1 MDIIQALPERTR
13 LFHIGIPKS
22 GTTALQMAA
31 SAARDDL
38 YRQGVLYPGAGISQR
53 SAVLSFMG
61 RRWGWNDDGVPP
73 THRWDRVMAEIEADD
88 SRRVLFGHEF
98 ASESKRKKAAAFAE
112 AIGDRAHILITL
124 RGIGAILPS
133 AWQQYVKAGVTLSF
147 DDWLHAVVGDPP
159 DRSVTKRF
167 HVRNDQGAVVERW
180 AAAAGA
186 DHVTVIVADAQ
197 RPRLLL
203 DSVEQLLALTPGT
216 LADRETTGYSA
227 NRGMTMPE
235 AELFR
240 ALNERIDGHDVSWDD
255 FERIMRE
262 GAQRRVLE
270 QDATEGERPLLPLWA
285 AQRAQELGKLYAERI
300 AASGVQVIGDLN
312 QLAEPVRT
320 RSAEDGSVE
329 AVPIDL
335 AAEALA
341 GALSASTWRGPDFD
355 ARDETSANR
364 EAALRRAY
372 VKRRARQYTLRDF
385 LTFAVTFVSTR
396 WIRVKRGFAR
406 GRAAILPASGTGRGR

>member
-1 MDIIQALPERTR
+1 MEKIDALPERTR
-13 LFHIGIPKS
+13 LFHVGIPKS

-61 RRWGWNDDGVPP
+61 RRWGWDDDGVPP
-73 THRWDRVMAEIEADD
+73 MHYWDRVMEEIEADD
-88 SRRVLFGHEF
+88 TRRVLFGHEF
-98 ASESKRKKAAAFAE
+98 ASEAKRRKAQAFVE
-112 AIGDRAHILITL
+112 AIGDRTHILITL
-124 RGIGAILPS
+124 RSIGAILPS

-147 DDWLHAVVGDPP
+147 DDWLKAVIGDPP
-159 DRSVTKRF
+159 DRTVTKRF
-167 HVRNDQGAVVERW
+167 HVRNDQGAVVRRW
-180 AAAAGA
+180 AKAAGA
-186 DHVTVIVADAQ
+186 DRVTVIVADAN

-203 DSVEQLLALTPGT
+203 DSVEQLLAVSPGT
-216 LADRETTGYSA
+216 LADRETSGYSA

-235 AELFR
+235 AEMFR

-255 FERIMRE
+255 FERIMRD

-270 QDATEGERPLLPLWA
+270 LDATQGERPLLPLWA
-285 AQRAQELGKLYAERI
+285 AQRAQELGKLYAEQI
-300 AASGVQVIGDLN
+300 AAAGVQVIGDLE

-320 RSAEDGSVE
+320 RSDEDDAVE
-329 AVPIDL
+329 TIPIDL

-355 ARDETSANR
+355 AQDDESANR

-385 LTFAVTFVSTR
+385 VTFAVTFVSSR
-396 WIRVKRGFAR
+396 WSRLRRVLRWRSAG
-406 GRAAILPASGTGRGR
+406 

>member
-1 MDIIQALPERTR
+1 MVSISALPERTR
-13 LFHIGIPKS
+13 LFHVGIPKS

-31 SAARDDL
+31 SAGRDEL
-38 YRQGVLYPGAGISQR
+38 LRQGVLYPGLGISQR

-61 RRWGWNDDGVPP
+61 RRWGWDDDGVPG
-73 THRWDRVMAEIEADD
+73 TEHWDRVMAEIEADTT
-88 SRRVLFGHEF
+88 RRVLFGHEF
-98 ASESKRKKAAAFAE
+98 ASEAKKKKATEFVE
-112 AIGDRAHILITL
+112 AIGERCHILITL
-124 RGIGAILPS
+124 RSIGAILPS

-147 DDWLHAVVGDPP
+147 DDWLTAVVGDPP
-159 DRSVTKRF
+159 NRTVTKRF
-167 HVRNDQGAVVERW
+167 HVRNDQGAVVRRW
-180 AAAAGA
+180 AKAAGA
-186 DHVTVIVADAQ
+186 DRVTVIVADAR

-203 DSVEQLLALTPGT
+203 DSVEQLLALAPGT
-216 LADRETTGYSA
+216 LADQETTGYSA

-240 ALNERIDGHDVSWDD
+240 AVNERIDGHDVGWDD
-255 FERIMRE
+255 FERIVRE

-270 QDATEGERPLLPLWA
+270 QEASSGDRPALPLWA
-285 AQRAQELGKLYAERI
+285 AQRAQELGKQYAEQI
-300 AASGVQVIGDLN
+300 AVTGVHVIGELG

-320 RSAEDGSVE
+320 RAPDNDSVE
-329 AVPIDL
+329 TVPIDL

-355 ARDETSANR
+355 KQDETSATR

-385 LTFAVTFVSTR
+385 VTFAVEFVRVR
-396 WIRVKRGFAR
+396 WRRVRRGFAR
-406 GRAAILPASGTGRGR
+406 GRAADLPASETDRGH

>member
-1 MDIIQALPERTR
+1 
-13 LFHIGIPKS
+13 
-22 GTTALQMAA
+22 MAA
-31 SAARDDL
+31 SAARDDV

-61 RRWGWNDDGVPP
+61 RRWGWDDDGVPP
-73 THRWDRVMAEIEADD
+73 THYWDRVMDEIEADD

-98 ASESKRKKAAAFAE
+98 ASEAKQKKAAEFVDV
-112 AIGDRAHILITL
+112 IGERAHILITL
-124 RGIGAILPS
+124 RSIGAILPS

-147 DDWLHAVVGDPP
+147 DDWLRAVVGDPP
-159 DRSVTKRF
+159 DTSVTKRF
-167 HVRNDQGAVVERW
+167 HVRNDQGAVVRRW
-180 AAAAGA
+180 ARAAGT
-186 DHVTVIVADAQ
+186 DRVTVIVADAQ

-203 DSVEQLLALTPGT
+203 DGVEQLLDLTPGT
-216 LADRETTGYSA
+216 LAARATTGYSA

-255 FERIMRE
+255 FERIMRD

-270 QDATEGERPLLPLWA
+270 LDATAGERPLLPDWA
-285 AQRAQELGKLYAERI
+285 ARRAQELGKLYAERI
-300 AASGVQVIGDLN
+300 AESGVQVIGDLN

-320 RSAEDGSVE
+320 RTAEDDSV
-329 AVPIDL
+329 ATIPIDL

-355 ARDETSANR
+355 RQDEPSAKR

-372 VKRRARQYTLRDF
+372 LRRRARQYTLRDF
-385 LTFAVTFVSTR
+385 VTFAATFVTTR
-396 WIRVKRGFAR
+396 WSRLRRGFAR
-406 GRAAILPASGTGRGR
+406 GLAAVLPASGTGRGR

>member
-1 MDIIQALPERTR
+1 MTEIAAEIAALPERTR

-31 SAARDDL
+31 SAGRDDL
-38 YRQGVLYPGAGISQR
+38 LRQEVLYPGIGISQR

-61 RRWGWNDDGVPP
+61 RRWGWDDDGVPP
-73 THRWDRVMAEIEADD
+73 THHWDRVMAEIEADQT
-88 SRRVLFGHEF
+88 RRVLFGHEF
-98 ASESKRKKAAAFAE
+98 ASEAKKARAE
-112 AIGDRAHILITL
+112 QFVQAIGERCHILITL
-124 RGIGAILPS
+124 RSIGAILPS
-133 AWQQYVKAGVTLSF
+133 AWQQYVKAGLTLSF
-147 DDWLHAVVGDPP
+147 DDWLMAVVGDPP

-167 HVRNDQGAVVERW
+167 HVRNNQGAVVRRW
-180 AAAAGA
+180 ARAAGA
-186 DHVTVIVADAQ
+186 DRVTVIVADAK

-203 DSVEQLLALTPGT
+203 DSVEQLLDLAPGT
-216 LADRETTGYSA
+216 LADRNVTGYSA

-270 QDATEGERPLLPLWA
+270 QQAAEGEPLRLPPWA
-285 AQRAQELGKLYAERI
+285 AQRAQDLGKLHAEQI
-300 AASGVQVIGDLN
+300 AGSGVQVIGELG

-320 RSAEDGSVE
+320 RTTDDDPVE
-329 AVPIDL
+329 TVPLDL

-355 ARDETSANR
+355 KQDETSANR

-372 VKRRARQYTLRDF
+372 LKRRARQYTLRDF
-385 LTFAVTFVSTR
+385 LTFATAFLRER
-396 WIRVKRGFAR
+396 WKRLRQA
-406 GRAAILPASGTGRGR
+406 

>member
-1 MDIIQALPERTR
+1 MADIAALPERTR
-13 LFHIGIPKS
+13 LFHVGIPKS

-31 SAARDDL
+31 SAGRDDL
-38 YRQGVLYPGAGISQR
+38 LRQGVLYPGIGISQR

-61 RRWGWNDDGVPP
+61 RRWGWDDDGVPE
-73 THRWDRVMAEIEADD
+73 THHWDRVTAEIEADQT
-88 SRRVLFGHEF
+88 RRVLFGHEF
-98 ASESKRKKAAAFAE
+98 ASEAKKAKATQFVE
-112 AIGDRAHILITL
+112 AIGERCHVLITL
-124 RGIGAILPS
+124 RSIGAILPS
-133 AWQQYVKAGVTLSF
+133 AWQQYVKAGVALSF
-147 DDWLHAVVGDPP
+147 DDWLKAVIGDPP
-159 DRSVTKRF
+159 DRTVTKRF
-167 HVRNDQGAVVERW
+167 HVRNDQGAVVKRW
-180 AAAAGA
+180 AKAAGA
-186 DHVTVIVADAQ
+186 DRVTVIVADAR

-216 LADRETTGYSA
+216 LADRASTGYSA

-270 QDATEGERPLLPLWA
+270 QDATEGQPPRLPLWA
-285 AQRAQELGKLYAERI
+285 AQRAQELGKLYAEQI
-300 AASGVQVIGDLN
+300 AGTGVQVIGELG
-312 QLAEPVRT
+312 QLAEPVPTRT
-320 RSAEDGSVE
+320 SDDDSVE
-329 AVPIDL
+329 AVPVDL

-355 ARDETSANR
+355 EQDETSASR

-372 VKRRARQYTLRDF
+372 IKRRARQYTLRDF
-385 LTFAVTFVSTR
+385 FTFAAAFLRER
-396 WIRVKRGFAR
+396 WRRLRHA
-406 GRAAILPASGTGRGR
+406 

>member
-1 MDIIQALPERTR
+1 MTDISALPERTR
-13 LFHIGIPKS
+13 LFHVGIPKS

-61 RRWGWNDDGVPP
+61 RRWGWEDDGVPP
-73 THRWDRVMAEIEADD
+73 THYWDRVMEEIEADD
-88 SRRVLFGHEF
+88 TRRVLFGHEF
-98 ASESKRKKAAAFAE
+98 ASEAKRRKAEAFVE
-112 AIGDRAHILITL
+112 AIGDRTHILITL
-124 RGIGAILPS
+124 RSIGAILPS

-147 DDWLHAVVGDPP
+147 DDWLQAVVGDPP
-159 DRSVTKRF
+159 DRTVTKRF
-167 HVRNDQGAVVERW
+167 HVRNDQGAVVRRW
-180 AAAAGA
+180 AKAAGA
-186 DHVTVIVADAQ
+186 DRVTVIVADAN

-203 DSVEQLLALTPGT
+203 DSVEQLLALSPGT
-216 LADRETTGYSA
+216 LADRETSGYSA

-240 ALNERIDGHDVSWDD
+240 ALNERIDGHDVGWDD
-255 FERIMRE
+255 FERIMRD
-262 GAQRRVLE
+262 GAQ
-270 QDATEGERPLLPLWA
+270 
-285 AQRAQELGKLYAERI
+285 I
-300 AASGVQVIGDLN
+300 AAAGVQVIGDLE

-320 RSAEDGSVE
+320 RPDEDDSVE
-329 AVPIDL
+329 NIPIDL

-355 ARDETSANR
+355 AQDDESANR

-372 VKRRARQYTLRDF
+372 LKRRARQYTLRDF
-385 LTFAVTFVSTR
+385 VTFAVTFVSSR
-396 WIRVKRGFAR
+396 WSRLRSTLRWRSAG
-406 GRAAILPASGTGRGR
+406 